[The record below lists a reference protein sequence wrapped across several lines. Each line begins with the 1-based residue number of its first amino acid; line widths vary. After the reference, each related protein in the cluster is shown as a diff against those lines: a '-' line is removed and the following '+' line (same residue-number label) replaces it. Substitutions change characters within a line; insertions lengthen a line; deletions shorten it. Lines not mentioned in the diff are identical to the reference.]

1 MRYDSLRHSLRT
13 ILVTALITSVGCAN
27 SPTKSEE
34 GPAAAQ
40 GAPRRPDA
48 GPATN
53 QTAPPRSD
61 AVVDAAE
68 AAAIEAADAEARAEA
83 EKAASAPGILGVR
96 WTGDLDGMLKR
107 RVIRVL
113 TTYSK
118 VNYFVDQGQPRGLIY
133 DSLRLFEDD
142 LNKKLKTKNIRVHVV
157 FIPVAHDELIPA
169 LLDGRGDIVASGTLL
184 TEWRREQVDFSHP
197 TRTNVSSI
205 IVTGPGVPPVATP
218 MDLGGREV
226 YLQKSD
232 VSRQGI
238 DSFNAELAKA
248 GHPPVK
254 ILPAPEVL
262 SAEDMLEMVNAGLV
276 PATLVDD
283 YLAEFWKGV
292 FPNLVLN
299 RGAAVRTN
307 QQTGMLVRKN
317 SPQLL
322 NEVNGFLA
330 RYPAGSTQR
339 NILFAQYLKNLKF
352 ARDATSEA
360 ERQKFERTV
369 ELFRK
374 YSDRYKI
381 DYLLMAA
388 QGYQESRLDQGAKSH
403 VGAIGVMQVM
413 PATGKELAVGNIT
426 ELEPNIHAGV
436 KYVRFMMD
444 RYFEKEPMSR
454 LDKGLFTFASYN
466 AGPARIRELRALA
479 GKRGLNSNV
488 WFNNVEVI
496 AGERIGRETVQYV
509 SNIYKYYLAYTL
521 LVEQRAQR
529 QKAAAELKKGS

>member
-1 MRYDSLRHSLRT
+1 
-13 ILVTALITSVGCAN
+13 
-27 SPTKSEE
+27 
-34 GPAAAQ
+34 
-40 GAPRRPDA
+40 
-48 GPATN
+48 
-53 QTAPPRSD
+53 
-61 AVVDAAE
+61 
-68 AAAIEAADAEARAEA
+68 
-83 EKAASAPGILGVR
+83 
-96 WTGDLDGMLKR
+96 
-107 RVIRVL
+107 
-113 TTYSK
+113 
-118 VNYFVDQGQPRGLIY
+118 
-133 DSLRLFEDD
+133 
-142 LNKKLKTKNIRVHVV
+142 
-157 FIPVAHDELIPA
+157 
-169 LLDGRGDIVASGTLL
+169 
-184 TEWRREQVDFSHP
+184 
-197 TRTNVSSI
+197 
-205 IVTGPGVPPVATP
+205 
-218 MDLGGREV
+218 
-226 YLQKSD
+226 
-232 VSRQGI
+232 
-238 DSFNAELAKA
+238 
-248 GHPPVK
+248 
-254 ILPAPEVL
+254 
-262 SAEDMLEMVNAGLV
+262 
-276 PATLVDD
+276 
-283 YLAEFWKGV
+283 V